1 MQVPK
6 DIKVLSNQLNSFKIF
21 NSYWQTMV
29 NDLCSYIH
37 KVCSDVYI
45 LSQVDF
51 LNLEDQ
57 TFRREFDI
65 FLLKI
70 TCTVLSLVGK
80 DLLYPVRTNFI

>member
-29 NDLCSYIH
+29 NYLCSYIH
-37 KVCSDVYI
+37 KVCSDVHI

-57 TFRREFDI
+57 TLEGNLI
-65 FLLKI
+65 FF
-70 TCTVLSLVGK
+70 C
-80 DLLYPVRTNFI
+80 